1 MRWPIRAQLLL
12 PMLLVVLLTI
22 ALASGAVAYWRF
34 VQVRQRELD
43 DLRRVTAT
51 LADASFPLSHRVLQQ
66 ISGLSGAEFVVLDA
80 DGQVQYAT
88 VQPTSDEL
96 HTARRAAQQTARP
109 SGTAM
114 LGSKV
119 QVGQRSF
126 LVHEVPLV
134 RPLAD
139 GRRGTL
145 LVFYPEDRWSAAVR
159 QAVVP
164 SLLAALVMATV
175 VAVMTALLA
184 RRLVEP
190 IKRLGA
196 QAAAIAAGDFRP
208 LPVPAR
214 NDEIRDL
221 AVSINSMAEKLSR
234 YGQQVRENERTR
246 LLGQLGVGMAHQLRN
261 AVTGAA
267 MAIELHKQDCPTPDS
282 EALQVAIRQLRLM
295 ESYLQRFMGFG
306 RAQPLLHQSI
316 ALPALVEEVFW
327 LLRPAAAHAA
337 VELVF
342 AFASNAEKLSVRGD
356 AESLR
361 HLLMNLVLNGV
372 EAAKSSQ
379 DGAQVVVELQRVS
392 RWRAMLLVK
401 DNGPGPSPEVA
412 DKLFEPFVTNKA
424 GGVGLGLSVA
434 RHIAEAHGGSI
445 SFQRTGNW
453 TCFAVELPLEDS

>member
-80 DGQVQYAT
+80 DGQLQHAT
-88 VQPTSDEL
+88 VQPSGDEL
-96 HTARRAAQQTARP
+96 HTARRAAQQTAQP

-234 YGQQVRENERTR
+234 YGQQVRDNERTR

-267 MAIELHKQDCPTPDS
+267 MAIELHKQDCPAPDS
-282 EALQVAIRQLRLM
+282 EALQVAIRQLRLI

-342 AFASNAEKLSVRGD
+342 APTAEKLSVRGD

-372 EAAKSSQ
+372 AAAKSAQ
-379 DGAQVVVELQRVS
+379 DGAQVVVELHRVS

-401 DNGPGPSPEVA
+401 DNGPGPSPEIA
-412 DKLFEPFVTNKA
+412 EKLFEPFVTNKA

-453 TCFAVELPLEDS
+453 TCLAVELPLEDS